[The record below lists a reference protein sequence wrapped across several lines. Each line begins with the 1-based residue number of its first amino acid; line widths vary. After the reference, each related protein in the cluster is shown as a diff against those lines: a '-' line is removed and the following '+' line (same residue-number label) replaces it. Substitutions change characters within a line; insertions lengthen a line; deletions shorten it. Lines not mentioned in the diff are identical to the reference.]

1 MARSLRP
8 IEIFPITTRELDV
21 LRVADVT
28 PGMRRV
34 TLGGTG
40 LKAHSAPNGMPVA
53 AFRSDGFD
61 DEFKIYLQ
69 HPDAEAPVVPQQMEG
84 VLHWPRENPHLLF
97 RTYTVRRWDAEAGEL
112 DVDFVVHG
120 VGPATSWARHVQPG
134 ETLNIAGPKSSAL
147 HPEGVAWT
155 LVAGDETALPAIG
168 RWLETWP
175 AGARGQVFIE
185 IADAAHQQDLPTPP
199 GVELT
204 WLSREGAEP
213 GTTTL
218 LLDALKA
225 APWWEGVAF
234 AWIAGET
241 NTLTPIRRWLRNER
255 GLPKEQVEVTGYW
268 RKGAVVVEEGAEV
281 QDLDATE
288 DAAHELHELVELM
301 PSMAVRVAVTIGLP
315 VALGADAKSIADVAT
330 ACHADSTGVAKLL
343 RYLAAINVTQQLADG
358 RYQLTEMGRL
368 LDNDDVIR
376 ELSLDGYPAQQEL
389 AGVLS
394 LLSAVRTGAG
404 DQERPGGTSFEDR
417 VQGDAALLADRVD
430 LEAEM
435 ASYVTGALASNPM
448 LGMIKTMT
456 VAGFA
461 AGSFARALVAANPQ
475 ARASVLAAPSELAA
489 MRELGGEHER
499 IEWVPGS
506 VLSGVPGPVNAVLLV
521 DLLRAYSD
529 IDAAHVL
536 QQAAKSLTP
545 EGFLLV
551 FAQPLFPER
560 ADDHDLEHDLVDFA
574 LSGGGSRTIDEYL
587 ALFERAGLP
596 APLRFPVGWGRAMF
610 VGVRGEA
617 PADVPS

>member
-8 IEIFPITTRELDV
+8 IEIFPITTRELEV
-21 LRVADVT
+21 LRVRDVT

-34 TLGGTG
+34 TLGGAG

-53 AFRSDGFD
+53 DFRSDGFD

-69 HPDAEAPVVPQQMEG
+69 HPEANAPVVPQQMEG
-84 VLHWPRENPHLLF
+84 VLNWPRDNPHLLF

-134 ETLNIAGPKSSAL
+134 EKLNIAGPKSSAG
-147 HPEGVAWT
+147 HPKGADWT
-155 LVAGDETALPAIG
+155 LIAGDETALPAIG
-168 RWLETWP
+168 RWLEMWP
-175 AGARGQVFIE
+175 EGARGQVFIE
-185 IADAAHQQDLPTPP
+185 IADASHKQDLPIPD

-213 GTTTL
+213 GTTTR
-218 LLDALKA
+218 LLDALKTA
-225 APWWEGVAF
+225 EWWDGTVF
-234 AWIAGET
+234 AWVAGET
-241 NTLTPIRRWLRNER
+241 LTLTPIRRWLRNEKR
-255 GLPKEQVEVTGYW
+255 LPKEQVEVTGYW
-268 RKGAVVVEEGAEV
+268 RKGSVVVDEGAEV

-288 DAAHELHELVELM
+288 DAAHELHELIELM

-315 VALGADAKSIADVAT
+315 VTLGADAKSVAEVSA
-330 ACHADSTGVAKLL
+330 ACHANETGVGKLL
-343 RYLAAINVTQQLADG
+343 RYLSAINVTEHLDDG
-358 RYQLTEMGRL
+358 RYKLTEMGRL

-376 ELSLDGYPAQQEL
+376 ELSLHGYPAQQEL

-394 LLSAVRTGAG
+394 LLSAVRTGTG
-404 DQERPGGTSFEDR
+404 DHERMFGVSFNER

-430 LEAEM
+430 IEAEM
-435 ASYVTGALASNPM
+435 ASYITSALASNPM
-448 LGMIKTMT
+448 LARIKTMT

-461 AGSFARALVAANPQ
+461 AGSFARALVAANDE

-489 MRELGGEHER
+489 MRAIGGEHER

-506 VLSGVPGPVNAVLLV
+506 VLAGVPGPVDAVLLV
-521 DLLRAYSD
+521 DLLRTYSD
-529 IDAAHVL
+529 VDAAHVL
-536 QQAAKSLTP
+536 QQAAKSLSP

-551 FAQPLFPER
+551 FAQPIFLER
-560 ADDHDLEHDLVDFA
+560 ADDHDFEHDLVDFA

-587 ALFERAGLP
+587 ALFDLAGLP
-596 APLRFPVGWGRAMF
+596 APLRLPAGWGRAIF
-610 VGVRGEA
+610 VGVRGDQA
-617 PADVPS
+617 